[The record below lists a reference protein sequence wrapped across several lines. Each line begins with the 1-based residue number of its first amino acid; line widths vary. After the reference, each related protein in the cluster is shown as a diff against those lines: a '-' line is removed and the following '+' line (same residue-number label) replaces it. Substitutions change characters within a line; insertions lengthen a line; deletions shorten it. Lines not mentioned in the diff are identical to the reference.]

1 MSDIY
6 LSVDAGNSDTK
17 VEYRTPL
24 DSVARY
30 FLMSSAVE
38 KVTKLKLKDYRE
50 RKGWLGSPAPEK
62 QAWLEWNEQVF
73 LVGALAHEFDPS
85 DRRVEPKYESAV
97 YKVLAAIGVI
107 VQKHQLATT
116 KKLKVRLGVLLPCNE
131 YSDRHRFQKSL
142 ELMSSNYQFRGQTI
156 KVKLEEVACRP
167 EGGGLAIARMRL
179 NGEEWFSRQRLG
191 VWMLGDRNFTGL
203 YFESGELK
211 VSDSPLIGFSFML
224 DRIIERTSGLTRAS
238 LTEAIFQ
245 GLQEAQKTYPEDS
258 SFPSRPPWE
267 ELEAIKALA
276 TARDPNL
283 RSLEVKDIA
292 SAIESV
298 ASEWDEKIQKWLK
311 RIFPKRLTEISVCGG
326 PLPFFAPTI
335 EQYFNCSMFSE
346 QARPLNSFEPFVP
359 IRVGA
364 GIVEKIKEVFQ
375 LHTEEANEMALPFRL
390 VDGYIVL
397 DYLITSSEEEND
409 CQRTA

>member
-38 KVTKLKLKDYRE
+38 EVTKSKLKDYRE
-50 RKGWLGSPAPEK
+50 RKGWLGSPVPEK

-73 LVGALAHEFDPS
+73 LVGALAYEFDPC
-85 DRRVEPKYESAV
+85 DRRVEPKYENAV

-142 ELMSSNYQFRGQTI
+142 ELMSSSYQFRGQTI
-156 KVKLEEVACRP
+156 KVKLEEVVCRP

-258 SFPSRPPWE
+258 SFPCRPPWE

-276 TARDPNL
+276 TARDPSL

-292 SAIESV
+292 CAIESV

-326 PLPFFAPTI
+326 RFHF
-335 EQYFNCSMFSE
+335 CSDNR
-346 QARPLNSFEPFVP
+346 ATL
-359 IRVGA
+359 
-364 GIVEKIKEVFQ
+364 
-375 LHTEEANEMALPFRL
+375 
-390 VDGYIVL
+390 
-397 DYLITSSEEEND
+397 
-409 CQRTA
+409 